1 MRGTKTGALTVI
13 FETLTKLLGV
23 SPNINFSDYFKNM
36 MDKWQ
41 FDRED
46 KKSARNSLAKIHE
59 EGNLNKYKS
68 INFNTSAAQLII
80 HFRVL
85 EKPIIRL

>member
-1 MRGTKTGALTVI
+1 MRGTKIGALTVI
-13 FETLTKLLGV
+13 FETLAKLLGV
-23 SPNINFSDYFKNM
+23 SPNINFSDYFNNM

-85 EKPIIRL
+85 EKATILL